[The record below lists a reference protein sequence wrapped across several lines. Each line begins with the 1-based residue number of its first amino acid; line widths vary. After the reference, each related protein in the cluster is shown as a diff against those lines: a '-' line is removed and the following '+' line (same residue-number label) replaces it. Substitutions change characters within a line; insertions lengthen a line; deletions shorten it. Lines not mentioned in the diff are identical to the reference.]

1 MGRDSLQPYLF
12 SSQEVEVYVKST
24 QTDIV
29 SMEPQK
35 NDDEDE
41 DELVVEVV
49 STKSAVAVA
58 SEPDKVSVFFLDL

>member
-1 MGRDSLQPYLF
+1 
-12 SSQEVEVYVKST
+12 
-24 QTDIV
+24 
-29 SMEPQK
+29 MEPQK

-58 SEPDKVSVFFLDL
+58 SEPDKVSVFF